1 MKRFESGFK
10 KIVEKGQYMKHQP
23 IRVFWKGTQYGK
35 MVEMGPKGKQC
46 QLRCRQTG
54 WRPMSQ
60 PDELLKSMR
69 FVHDLHEE

>member
-35 MVEMGPKGKQC
+35 MVEMGPKGKQ
-46 QLRCRQTG
+46 
-54 WRPMSQ
+54 S
-60 PDELLKSMR
+60 LKGKPAINWAQWFKGQRAVSIIQKR
-69 FVHDLHEE
+69 KPV